1 MALAGKYGYLLN
13 AAARNPSRTIA
24 ASAVGAGLLG
34 GANSLIGNLIDKEQG
49 EGPLRVATEALNS
62 GTLSVV
68 PGALVGLSAATLGL
82 GRQPGVMRSAVKR
95 AGSAAPV
102 RNAMQRVA
110 ATGALS
116 AAAIPIAAGLGG
128 LMGGGSADLYNAIGI
143 PGFQPGINP
152 ESYGSSN
159 MQAI

>member
-1 MALAGKYGYLLN
+1 MALAGKYGQLLN
-13 AAARNPSRTIA
+13 AAANNPIGAVR
-24 ASAVGAGLLG
+24 ASALGAGLLG
-34 GANSLIGNLIDKEQG
+34 AGGSVVGNLTDKEQG
-49 EGPLRVATEALNS
+49 EGPLRVVSEALNA
-62 GTLSVV
+62 GALSAV
-68 PGALVGLSAATLGL
+68 PGVLTGLSAATLGL
-82 GRQPGVMRSAVKR
+82 GRQPGVMRAAVKK

-102 RNAMQRVA
+102 RNAMRRVA

-116 AAAIPIAAGLGG
+116 TAAIPVAAGLGG

-159 MQAI
+159 MQPI